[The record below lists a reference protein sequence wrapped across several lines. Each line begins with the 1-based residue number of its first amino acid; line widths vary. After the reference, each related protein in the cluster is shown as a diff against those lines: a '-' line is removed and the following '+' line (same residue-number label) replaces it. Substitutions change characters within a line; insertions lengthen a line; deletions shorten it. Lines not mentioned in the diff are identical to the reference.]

1 MNEPLNPVQIEQNIR
16 QVSNRIAEGVKVCS
30 ARYKDFL
37 DADREYDLAFAR
49 AYMAHEG
56 PAHEKKYTAEIETI
70 DLRRARDDADGL
82 YRHADRKARS
92 LNEEL
97 RAWQSVGAS
106 VRMMYATAGVGN
118 GA

>member
-1 MNEPLNPVQIEQNIR
+1 MSEPLNPVQIEQNIR

-30 ARYKDFL
+30 DRYKAFL
-37 DADREYDLAFAR
+37 DADRAYDLEYAH
-49 AYMAHEG
+49 AYMRHEG
-56 PAHEKKYTAEIETI
+56 PAHEKRYAAEIATSEF
-70 DLRRARDDADGL
+70 RRVRDDADGL

-106 VRMMYATAGVGN
+106 VRMMFSTAGRGD